1 MKKTLLLIAFLL
13 PILGY
18 SQVVCTSQSGQNAQ
32 SIIENFF
39 IGEGVEISNVRFNGQ
54 LGVNSNQFGTF
65 TNADTSGQN
74 VKLSSGLVIVTGDI
88 QDAAAGSAAIHSSNG
103 IPQNNDEQTAVPL
116 RLLLTELGFSQS
128 MNDIGVLTFDFV
140 PQGNEI
146 SFKYVFASDEY
157 PGFVNSN
164 FNDAFGFFVTGPL
177 ASDGVTP
184 ITVQGYNSIANYNIA
199 IIPDTDPE
207 QPVTINTVNSG
218 NSSGTNSLNSHL
230 HIQLSSGSSINK
242 MKGYTIALETKKIK
256 VAPCNKYSIAIAIC
270 DVSDA
275 SYNSGVYLGANSFKT
290 DVIDLSGVTAG
301 PSVGDSLL
309 LKAGCSSTTITAKI
323 NRPATV
329 YDSYTFQVEGDMVE
343 GVDYIAFGN
352 QLVFP
357 EGDSIAQ
364 VTINFL
370 TDPSDVPGQIKTLE
384 IITEKTTPCS
394 EMDTITIKAVVPE
407 NFEFSYIRNDTV
419 YCNDVLPQRELLQA
433 KVINGIDNTTYLWTG
448 PDGQPIGETPTADS
462 NYVTITEP
470 ITITV
475 TARDECFRE
484 ISKTITF
491 RVNTGTTEISTDK
504 DKICEGDSIQLSCTN
519 AITCVWTSIPA
530 DLKLAQNNTALNP
543 IAMPSGQTTYKVTIS
558 DKFGCE
564 AKNQIT
570 ITAYPNVNATMSLNP
585 TNLTYIN
592 TQTKFINL
600 TANSHSVLWD
610 FGDGETSTDENGYH
624 FYPNDQ
630 PGEYEIILVAYNE
643 ALCPDTARGRII
655 VKPDFTI
662 YLPNAFT
669 PGSGDITS
677 IFLPFSSI
685 PLEYELS
692 IFNLWGENIFTTNNK
707 IGGGWNGKLKSG
719 GYAEDGTYVW
729 YLVYKDGDGLRQK
742 KKGTVAVIGSPK

>member
-1 MKKTLLLIAFLL
+1 MFLKTL
-13 PILGY
+13 
-18 SQVVCTSQSGQNAQ
+18 
-32 SIIENFF
+32 
-39 IGEGVEISNVRFNGQ
+39 
-54 LGVNSNQFGTF
+54 
-65 TNADTSGQN
+65 
-74 VKLSSGLVIVTGDI
+74 SS
-88 QDAAAGSAAIHSSNG
+88 H
-103 IPQNNDEQTAVPL
+103 
-116 RLLLTELGFSQS
+116 
-128 MNDIGVLTFDFV
+128 
-140 PQGNEI
+140 
-146 SFKYVFASDEY
+146 
-157 PGFVNSN
+157 
-164 FNDAFGFFVTGPL
+164 
-177 ASDGVTP
+177 
-184 ITVQGYNSIANYNIA
+184 
-199 IIPDTDPE
+199 
-207 QPVTINTVNSG
+207 
-218 NSSGTNSLNSHL
+218 
-230 HIQLSSGSSINK
+230 
-242 MKGYTIALETKKIK
+242 
-256 VAPCNKYSIAIAIC
+256 
-270 DVSDA
+270 
-275 SYNSGVYLGANSFKT
+275 
-290 DVIDLSGVTAG
+290 
-301 PSVGDSLL
+301 
-309 LKAGCSSTTITAKI
+309 
-323 NRPATV
+323 
-329 YDSYTFQVEGDMVE
+329 
-343 GVDYIAFGN
+343 
-352 QLVFP
+352 
-357 EGDSIAQ
+357 
-364 VTINFL
+364 
-370 TDPSDVPGQIKTLE
+370 
-384 IITEKTTPCS
+384 
-394 EMDTITIKAVVPE
+394 
-407 NFEFSYIRNDTV
+407 IRNDTV

-462 NYVTITEP
+462 NYVNNYRANNHYCYSKEMS
-470 ITITV
+470 V
-475 TARDECFRE
+475 LEKYQ
-484 ISKTITF
+484 KTITF

-729 YLVYKDGDGLRQK
+729 YLVYKDLK
-742 KKGTVAVIGSPK
+742 